1 MKKRELIDLLVQ
13 GMEFGGESFGFHE
26 DKKITFKGG
35 IIGQRVRIMIKKIRK
50 NKIEG
55 KILSVLQPASIETE
69 TVCDHFGICGGC
81 TMLSVPYEKQLEIK
95 SHQLS
100 GLFSEYGH
108 DEIKDLIVLS
118 SPKNHGYKNK
128 MEFTFGN
135 ESKDAPLSL
144 GMHMKNKT
152 NSVTTVD
159 TCMII
164 DSDYQKI
171 LKATVEYFGKLGFP
185 FYKILSHEGFLRH
198 LVVRKGHHT
207 DELLI
212 NLVTTS
218 QMDPDLTDYVEL
230 LRALDTQSTIVGI
243 LQTIND
249 SFSDAVLCDEL
260 KVLYGRDHFYEKLLG
275 LTFKISP
282 FSFFQ
287 TNSACAEI
295 LYQEVLNLL
304 GDSKNKTL
312 FDLYSGTGTIG
323 MLASTRVK
331 NVIGIEII
339 EEAVKMANE
348 NCTLNQITNAKYIA
362 GDVKDTVLDLKDK
375 PDIILLDPPRS
386 GMHPKAIEDVLSFEA
401 PEIVYV
407 SCNPKALCTELSK
420 FKSHGYLVKSYI
432 GVDQFPNTPH
442 CEMILHLTKGVIPE
456 I

>member
-13 GMEFGGESFGFHE
+13 GMEFGGDSFGYHE
-26 DKKITFKGG
+26 DQKITFKGG

-55 KILSVLQPASIETE
+55 KILSILEPAPIETE
-69 TVCDHFGICGGC
+69 TVCEHFGICGGC
-81 TMLSVPYEKQLEIK
+81 TMLPLPYEKQLEIK
-95 SHQLS
+95 SQQLS
-100 GLFSEYGH
+100 ELFAEYGH
-108 DEIKDLIVLS
+108 DEIKNLIVLP
-118 SPKNHGYKNK
+118 SPKKLGYKNK

-135 ESKDAPLSL
+135 ETKDAPLSL
-144 GMHMKNKT
+144 GMHIKNKT
-152 NSVTTVD
+152 NSITTVD
-159 TCMII
+159 TCLII

-171 LKATVEYFGKLGFP
+171 LKATVDYFSKLNLP

-198 LVVRKGHHT
+198 LVIRKGHHT

-218 QMDPDLTDYVEL
+218 QIDPDLTDYVEL
-230 LRALDTQSTIVGI
+230 LRTLDTESTIVGV

-260 KVLYGRDHFYEKLLG
+260 RVLYGRDHFYEKLLG

-287 TNSACAEI
+287 TNSACAET
-295 LYQEVLNLL
+295 LYQEVLNVLT
-304 GDSKNKTL
+304 DSKDKTL

-323 MLASTRVK
+323 ILASTRVK

-339 EEAVKMANE
+339 EEAVEMANE
-348 NCTLNQITNAKYIA
+348 NCILNQITNAKYIA
-362 GDVKDTVLDLKDK
+362 GDVKDTVLHLKDK

-386 GMHPKAIEDVLSFEA
+386 GMHPKAIEDVLSFDS
-401 PEIVYV
+401 PEIIYV
-407 SCNPKALCTELSK
+407 SCNPKALCVELSK
-420 FKSHGYLVKSYI
+420 FKSHGYLVKSCI
-432 GVDQFPNTPH
+432 GIDQFPNTPH
-442 CEMILHLTKGVIPE
+442 CEMILHLTK
-456 I
+456 